1 MDLTYV
7 KNRPFES
14 LGIECVLIKKLRLL
28 QAIPTSSVAFGK
40 QVGIHVFVFF
50 SRSFC
55 GKNSGD
61 VISFSGLMRII
72 FSFFSG
78 MLHQGDCFTL
88 R

>member
-7 KNRPFES
+7 KNCPFES

-50 SRSFC
+50 FQEFLW
-55 GKNSGD
+55 KK
-61 VISFSGLMRII
+61 
-72 FSFFSG
+72 
-78 MLHQGDCFTL
+78 L